1 MITKIILGVVGI
13 EILMM
18 VVFYRMLGYGICT
31 ASIPPSCTYIPHP
44 IFFIVALLLFATVLG
59 TVIYWV
65 IKKIKQHK
73 EAV

>member
-13 EILMM
+13 EILLVIYFMLTPICGSSGM
-18 VVFYRMLGYGICT
+18 LAVCVYYFHPLFYIT
-31 ASIPPSCTYIPHP
+31 S
-44 IFFIVALLLFATVLG
+44 LLLVSTVLG
-59 TVIYWV
+59 AVIYWV